1 MRLFITGMKHS
12 GKSSFAPMVAS
23 RLGLPCADS
32 DELLGQLTG
41 GRSVRDF
48 YAQEG
53 KEAFM
58 AAEYAAVAAY
68 IGQTDSFVLA
78 LGGGAADNARLM
90 DLMASSGTIVYLRR
104 AEDDLLERVLSK
116 GIPPFLDKD
125 DVPGSWKRI
134 FIRREEIYL
143 KAADIVVELG
153 PYGDKAEA
161 LEKIMKALE
170 DIIWSPTRYPRIG
183 ACAQGDQPE

>member
-104 AEDDLLERVLSK
+104 AEDDLLERVQL
-116 GIPPFLDKD
+116 KD
-125 DVPGSWKRI
+125 EGEHVWEAEFEAKRM
-134 FIRREEIYL
+134 R
-143 KAADIVVELG
+143 A
-153 PYGDKAEA
+153 AEA
-161 LEKIMKALE
+161 AERVKKPAAK
-170 DIIWSPTRYPRIG
+170 RGPRTGSVRSG
-183 ACAQGDQPE
+183 APVAENRLVRKPAG

>member
-12 GKSSFAPMVAS
+12 GKSSFAPMIAS

-32 DELLGQLTG
+32 DELLGSLTG

-58 AAEYAAVAAY
+58 AAEYAAVEEY
-68 IGQTDSFVLA
+68 IGQSGSFVLA

-90 DLMASSGTIVYLRR
+90 DLMAASGTIVYLRR
-104 AEDDLLERVLSK
+104 SEDALLERVLRK
-116 GIPPFLDKD
+116 GIPPFLDRD
-125 DVPGSWKRI
+125 DVTGSWHRI
-134 FIRREEIYL
+134 FIRREEVYL

-153 PYGDKAEA
+153 PYGDKAET
-161 LEKIMKALE
+161 LETIMHSLE
-170 DIIWSPTRYPRIG
+170 DII
-183 ACAQGDQPE
+183 